1 MFSLIFLAGLS
12 FAICFLLTPLI
23 RNSLL
28 RAGIL
33 DRPDDPRKL
42 HKQPIPRLG
51 GVPILLS
58 MLIALAIFAAA
69 PLSGAEAFRMQLPT
83 LGRLLPAVV
92 LILLIGVCDDLFGL
106 RPWQKL
112 AGEVAAACWVYWC
125 GIRIFDVFGLGAI
138 QTHWFSLPVTVL
150 WLVGCANAF
159 NLIDGMDG
167 LASGVGF
174 FATCTMLVAAL
185 QRPGAVVLGLLTAP
199 LAGALLAFLRFNFN
213 PASMFLGDSGSLS
226 IGFLLGLFGVI
237 WYQKSIT
244 LLGMTAPLMAL
255 AFPILEAGISVAR
268 RFLRG
273 DPIFGADRGHIH
285 HRLLDLG
292 LTPRRA
298 VLLLYGVTSVFATI
312 SLLASVPEF
321 RYGGLVVIV
330 FCAVSWI
337 GIQHLGYAEFSEA
350 RKIILSGTVRQLIA
364 SQSKVRAYRWALERA
379 KSLDE
384 CWQLTEQAMRELGF
398 DHVELVL
405 PSGAHYAGW
414 LHAPD
419 SALTLGDCWTVR
431 IPLDDRGASWMQL
444 SRHLDRGEGYLM
456 LHAVVETVREVLPQ
470 KVAAETKPVAQPA
483 DEASPA
489 PAVAPSASASSAA
502 S

>member
-1 MFSLIFLAGLS
+1 MFSLILLAGLS
-12 FAICFLLTPLI
+12 FLLCFFLTPLI
-23 RNSLL
+23 RNSLR

-33 DRPDDPRKL
+33 DRPDGGRKL
-42 HKQPIPRLG
+42 HKAPIPRLG

-58 MLIALAIFAAA
+58 MFASLALFTQL
-69 PLSGAEAFRMQLPT
+69 PLSGAAALREQLPA
-83 LGRLLPAVV
+83 LLPLLPAAG
-92 LILLIGVCDDLFGL
+92 LIFLIGVLDDIFSL

-112 AGEVAAACWVYWC
+112 LGEFAAAAWVYWH
-125 GIRIFDVFGLGAI
+125 GIRILDVFGRGAI
-138 QTHWFSLPVTVL
+138 EAHWFSFPVTVL

-185 QRPGAVVLGLLTAP
+185 QVPSAVVLSLLTAP

-213 PASMFLGDSGSLS
+213 PASMFLGDSGSLT
-226 IGFLLGLFGVI
+226 IGFLLGLYGI
-237 WYQKSIT
+237 LWYQKSVT

-255 AFPILEAGISVAR
+255 AFPILEAGISVTR

-273 DPIFGADRGHIH
+273 DPIFAADRGHIH
-285 HRLLDLG
+285 HRLLELG

-298 VLLLYGVTSVFATI
+298 VLLLYGVTSVFAMI
-312 SLLASVPEF
+312 SVLIAVPEF
-321 RYGGLVVIV
+321 RYPGLVIIL

-364 SQSKVRAYRWALERA
+364 SQTKVRAYRWALERA
-379 KSLDE
+379 PSLEE
-384 CWQLTEQAMRELGF
+384 CWKLTLDAMRELGF

-405 PSGAHYAGW
+405 GEGIRYEAW
-414 LHAPD
+414 LHHPD
-419 SALTLGDCWTVR
+419 QSFSRQDCWTVR
-431 IPLDDRGASWMQL
+431 IPLGDSADAHWMELSRHIDRGA
-444 SRHLDRGEGYLM
+444 GYLM
-456 LHAVVETVREVLPQ
+456 LHAVVETVREVLPA
-470 KVAAETKPVAQPA
+470 KLREHERAVPAAALH
-483 DEASPA
+483 S
-489 PAVAPSASASSAA
+489 
-502 S
+502 